1 MSNDTDADTGNSL
14 TITGISGGSLG
25 SYLDGTYGK
34 IRLYSTG
41 QYDYI
46 ADKDAADALDAG
58 DSATDIFTYTV
69 DDQTGSAN
77 ATNTGTITIKVLGLN
92 DPITAV
98 NDTDTVNEDGSIS
111 RNTSSSFELDHDD
124 TDPDGDDTGGN
135 FTITAI
141 RLGRSS
147 ESGTAKTVGTEFT
160 TDYGTVTIRNDGS
173 YDYAANR
180 SSSDALAHGDTYIEY
195 FTYTVSDGNGS
206 TDEGELA
213 ITITGVGPQAVADL
227 SLIHI

>member
-1 MSNDTDADTGNSL
+1 M
-14 TITGISGGSLG
+14 
-25 SYLDGTYGK
+25 
-34 IRLYSTG
+34 
-41 QYDYI
+41 
-46 ADKDAADALDAG
+46 
-58 DSATDIFTYTV
+58 
-69 DDQTGSAN
+69 
-77 ATNTGTITIKVLGLN
+77 LGLN

-111 RNTSSSFELDHDD
+111 RNTSSPFELDHDD

-180 SSSDALAHGDTYIEY
+180 SSSDALAHGDTYICLL
-195 FTYTVSDGNGS
+195 YTSDAA
-206 TDEGELA
+206 DE
-213 ITITGVGPQAVADL
+213 
-227 SLIHI
+227 